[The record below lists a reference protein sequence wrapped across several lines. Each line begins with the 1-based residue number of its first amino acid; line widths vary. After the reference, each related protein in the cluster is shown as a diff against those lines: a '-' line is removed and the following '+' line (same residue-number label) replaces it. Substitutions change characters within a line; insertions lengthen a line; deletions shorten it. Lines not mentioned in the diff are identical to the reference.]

1 MERGWTRVRIRREP
15 FTREDRT
22 LRPTALRFHGLCAED
37 RRALGWRTAGGSAVG
52 RRERAAGVRRAGV
65 RLAPLGSGG
74 PWILE
79 RSAGKRAC
87 WSPPRRSPQGR
98 SDRSTTRKLTAGVR
112 SALDHFTGVTH
123 IGAARGLT
131 TAPRAAVRTTAR
143 TLHSTTPFHLVHA
156 THGARE
162 QTRRHCRDALRFLPL
177 HFLLFSI
184 CIFFN

>member
-65 RLAPLGSGG
+65 RLAPLGSGR

-131 TAPRAAVRTTAR
+131 TAPRAAVRTTTR
-143 TLHSTTPFHLVHA
+143 TLHRTTPFHLVQTSQA
-156 THGARE
+156 ECIQTPNGSRENARA
-162 QTRRHCRDALRFLPL
+162 RHEDDLNEPKKV
-177 HFLLFSI
+177 
-184 CIFFN
+184 